1 MTMQIVKRTAA
12 DYRWVRAPE
21 WCPGCGHFGVLQSLY
36 DAFAELNLDPA
47 KVVLVSGIGCSSRLP
62 HYVKVTSV
70 HTIHG
75 RAIPYALGIKLANP
89 SLEVVVVG
97 GDGDLMAIGGNHLL
111 HLGRRNVDMAVIL
124 MDNSVYGL
132 TRGQAGPTLPAGIKV
147 KAAPKANPQGE
158 INPLLLAL
166 TAGFTFIARGY
177 SYDVKYTTRLI
188 VEAIRH
194 KGAAFVQILSPCVT
208 YNNVM
213 TREWYEKRIYKLEE
227 ADSAWDPVVHEEKEA
242 DVKLRRA
249 LDKIVERDRL
259 PLGIFYKNELVPTF
273 DERYESLYDPNYRRL
288 PPALQPVEV
297 DGKPVVDFEKLVADR
312 LL

>member
-1 MTMQIVKRTAA
+1 MRTAA

-21 WCPGCGHFGVLQSLY
+21 WCPGCGHFGVLQAIY
-36 DAFAELNLDPA
+36 NAFAELDLDPT

-62 HYVKVTSV
+62 HYVKTPSV
-70 HTIHG
+70 HAIHG
-75 RAIPYALGIKLANP
+75 RAIPYAIGIKLANP

-111 HLGRRNVDMAVIL
+111 HMGRRNIDMAVVL

-132 TRGQAGPTLPAGIKV
+132 TRGQAGPTLPAGVKV
-147 KAAPKANPQGE
+147 KAAPKANPQSE

-177 SYDVKYTTRLI
+177 SYDIKYTTRLI

-194 KGAAFVQILSPCVT
+194 RGSAFVQIYSPCVT
-208 YNNVM
+208 YNNIM

-227 ADSAWDPVVHEEKEA
+227 ADPTWDPVVHREEEV
-242 DVKLRRA
+242 DVKIRNA
-249 LDKIVERDRL
+249 LDKIVERKTTAWH
-259 PLGIFYKNELVPTF
+259 I
-273 DERYESLYDPNYRRL
+273 
-288 PPALQPVEV
+288 LQ
-297 DGKPVVDFEKLVADR
+297 K
-312 LL
+312 

>member
-36 DAFAELNLDPA
+36 NAFAELNLDPA

-297 DGKPVVDFEKLVADR
+297 NGKPVVDFEKLVADR